1 MLTSM
6 NIYFNIV
13 NRLDEK
19 ANKGGYRM
27 TLKEKAVEFATA
39 AHAGQMRKLSNQPYI
54 IHPLQVAETLEKAG
68 FCEELVI
75 AGLLHDTVEDTDT
88 TIEQIER
95 EFGTKVSSFVAA
107 HTEDK
112 TKTWEE
118 RKQHTLELVKEAPLE
133 VKALIVADKWDNL
146 KSMTAGHELMGDAIW
161 SSFKR
166 GLEHQKWYIK
176 GIAMNSFYG
185 LDDEEIPEFFHQ
197 YVKDVN
203 KFFDSLTNTNE
214 N

>member
-1 MLTSM
+1 
-6 NIYFNIV
+6 
-13 NRLDEK
+13 
-19 ANKGGYRM
+19 M
-27 TLKEKAVEFATA
+27 TIKEKAVEFATA

-54 IHPLQVAETLEKAG
+54 LHPLQVAETLEKAG
-68 FCEELVI
+68 FCEELVV

-88 TIEQIER
+88 TLEQIER
-95 EFGTKVSSFVAA
+95 EFGAKVSSFVAA

-118 RKQHTLELVKEAPLE
+118 RKQHTLELVKEASLE

-146 KSMTAGHELMGDAIW
+146 KSMSAGYELMGETIW

-166 GLEHQKWYIK
+166 GIEQQKWYIR
-176 GIAMNSFYG
+176 GIAINSFYG

-197 YVKDVN
+197 FVNDVN
-203 KFFDSLTNTNE
+203 KFFDLLTKTNE